1 MAKRLSDLGN
11 LLDQASMT
19 SKQGGEDDN
28 SIDTLEGEIVS
39 QGLPE
44 KALAELSTPL
54 YEKVVCN
61 IPFLVIDKSR
71 KLVSSENL
79 NRLSGGLSFKKDE
92 IVPGK
97 ILQRDPE
104 ESLGSVNME
113 IIPSCSGLA
122 EIDLKY
128 DDQAIQV
135 RPSTAFIRPLSLDSA
150 SLSSPSSSPLRRH
163 GNSGSKRNLQI
174 IAV

>member
-61 IPFLVIDKSR
+61 IHFLVIDKSR
-71 KLVSSENL
+71 
-79 NRLSGGLSFKKDE
+79 
-92 IVPGK
+92 
-97 ILQRDPE
+97 
-104 ESLGSVNME
+104 
-113 IIPSCSGLA
+113 
-122 EIDLKY
+122 
-128 DDQAIQV
+128 
-135 RPSTAFIRPLSLDSA
+135 
-150 SLSSPSSSPLRRH
+150 
-163 GNSGSKRNLQI
+163 
-174 IAV
+174 